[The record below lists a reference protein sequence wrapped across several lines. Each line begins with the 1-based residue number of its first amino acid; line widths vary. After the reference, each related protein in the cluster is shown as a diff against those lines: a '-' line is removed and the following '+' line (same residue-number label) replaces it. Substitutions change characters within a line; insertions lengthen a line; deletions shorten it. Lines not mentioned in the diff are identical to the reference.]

1 MAKFRNFAKA
11 ARIRANLTATEAASR
26 LGIQRTYLHMIE
38 VGKRSPSL
46 DVVGRMMEVYNCDFS
61 RIFILESEGDHV

>member
-11 ARIRANLTATEAASR
+11 ARIRAGLTATDAAQKI
-26 LGIQRTYLHMIE
+26 GIQRTYLHMIE

-46 DVVGRMMEVYNCDFS
+46 EVVGKMMEIYNCDFS
-61 RIFILESEGDHV
+61 RIFLLESEENYV